1 MTGIYIFLWG
11 VAGRQVEQMQGTVV
25 GVIFVFKS
33 QMTRTWKGLVPAYSG
48 SGEEIKR
55 TYMGF
60 SHSSTTRQHLP

>member
-1 MTGIYIFLWG
+1 M
-11 VAGRQVEQMQGTVV
+11 EQMQGTVV

-60 SHSSTTRQHLP
+60 SHSSTTREHLP